1 MEIEGGGGVDS
12 CEFSEVSQQRQAI
25 PAHFV
30 TALTLILRA
39 LHKSFNNAMFY
50 SILSTKF
57 SQPSSQTQKAK
68 IARQKHIGV
77 NLFCIWWWTIFKIGA
92 TRSFWIA
99 QLLKCPIQT
108 KLFKIGRLV
117 YYTNSYSSQPISVQG
132 VTYIAPHPP
141 IHFNHLTHP
150 VEK

>member
-1 MEIEGGGGVDS
+1 MEIEGGGDFTKKS
-12 CEFSEVSQQRQAI
+12 CEFSEVSQHRQAI

-50 SILSTKF
+50 SILSTKL
-57 SQPSSQTQKAK
+57 SQPSSQTQ
-68 IARQKHIGV
+68 RSREKHIGV
-77 NLFCIWWWTIFKIGA
+77 NLLWIWWWTIFKIGA

-132 VTYIAPHPP
+132 VTYIAPTPP